1 MRRVALVSALALAAC
16 GTLLAT
22 AAARAQ
28 PKPAVLAA
36 TPYMGWDTYFA
47 LAGGF
52 PETKILQEADR
63 LKTTGLEAKGYRLI
77 WLDAGWWQGQR
88 DAAGNMVVSPTQ
100 WPHGIAWLASTLHAN
115 GFKLGVYTDAGSVG
129 CGVKGGAYGHY
140 QQDINTLA
148 AWGVDAVK
156 VDWCG
161 GVTASL
167 DPATQYAQIHKA
179 ILDNSSHRPMLLNI
193 CNFLQPGQKALNVPA
208 FNQSAFISYSFGPS
222 NGNSWRTNTD
232 VGVPGNVPF
241 SAVLRNMDADATQPT
256 AAGPGHW
263 NDPDYLGPDQGM
275 GANQFQTQ
283 FSMWA
288 MLAAPLMISD
298 DMLTM
303 SKASFATVSN
313 SQVIA
318 IDQDPAGVQ
327 GTLVPNSSI
336 GNGQVWIKPLSD
348 GSFAVALL
356 NRGQPTLQISTT
368 ATALQIP
375 LAHSYKVTNV
385 WTNQHSTSTGAFTAL
400 VQGYATVLLRIAP
413 S

>member
-28 PKPAVLAA
+28 PEPAVLAA

-375 LAHSYKVTNV
+375 LAHSYKVTNL

>member
-375 LAHSYKVTNV
+375 LAHSYKVTNL